1 MKALRGGHTHWSN
14 RVAYNPHHDQLLL
27 SSGTDGM
34 VNLWRVGSVSS
45 APLLDLDAGG
55 DGDGGDHDI
64 IGLGGGGGGFV
75 GDDDDEEGEDRQD
88 DNDGEDDG
96 GGGGGGGGDARVSKL
111 EFPDSV
117 YDLCWSS
124 TDAWTFLCVGYDGTV
139 SLNHVP
145 SREKYKILL

>member
-1 MKALRGGHTHWSN
+1 M
-14 RVAYNPHHDQLLL
+14 
-27 SSGTDGM
+27 
-34 VNLWRVGSVSS
+34 SS

-55 DGDGGDHDI
+55 GGDGGDGGDHDI
-64 IGLGGGGGGFV
+64 IGLGGGGF
-75 GDDDDEEGEDRQD
+75 GDDDNEGEDRQD

-96 GGGGGGGGDARVSKL
+96 GSGGGGGDARVSKL